1 MAGQAAGRL
10 RCAGASGGSS
20 CGRQSSSPRHARR
33 SAGSAQ
39 ASAAVLI
46 VGGQESMSLA
56 PHVPMNSLGGFRM
69 GAALAVER

>member
-1 MAGQAAGRL
+1 
-10 RCAGASGGSS
+10 
-20 CGRQSSSPRHARR
+20 
-33 SAGSAQ
+33 
-39 ASAAVLI
+39 VLI